1 MQTVQLLFESL
12 IVISPFLSQALNSP
26 LKDIRIKSVQDI
38 ENEVKYQL
46 ALGFCDMSDH
56 QI

>member
-12 IVISPFLSQALNSP
+12 IVISPFLSQGLNSP
-26 LKDIRIKSVQDI
+26 LKDIHIKSVQDI

-46 ALGFCDMSDH
+46 ALDF
-56 QI
+56 Q